1 MYRPSSKLIIALC
14 GFILG
19 LNFLVIWLIDSRL
32 PYAQVLASR
41 TDVASVIL
49 PTVEPPLQKVEKCE
63 PVVDNARI
71 EEQRAVIATLEGEV
85 ARLKVAPA
93 DDGHPATPIGD
104 GVLVERPP
112 EAVAG
117 IGGLALAERGVGQGE
132 AGARSPEQQ
141 TGRDRHRDGA

>member
-1 MYRPSSKLIIALC
+1 MYRPTSKLIIALC

-49 PTVEPPLQKVEKCE
+49 PTVEPTLQKVEKCE

-71 EEQRAVIATLEGEV
+71 EEQRAVIATLEAEV

-93 DDGHPATPIGD
+93 DNGAAWQSKAEQ
-104 GVLVERPP
+104 LERDLTTLQR
-112 EAVAG
+112 V
-117 IGGLALAERGVGQGE
+117 AERAITMSGTDWQQGKLLLAHALVKE
-132 AGARSPEQQ
+132 KTR
-141 TGRDRHRDGA
+141 